1 MSDNILAQVSPKVLS
16 RFVKDFNLPIQV
28 TRAEY
33 IMYYLNLYNEVYNSL
48 YYYNLFKDLYMS
60 VGGTN
65 EDFMD
70 FSHKVVDGAI
80 ALVKKTPAYK
90 EFLAD
95 TSDMFCRRKEDW
107 VLCDV
112 PTRSVYKATSEGKN
126 FLSVDLRK
134 GNYSALKYYSQEIK
148 HEEDS
153 PNNLILGSH
162 NFDEFISLFTNHDYF
177 KESKHL
183 RQVIFG
189 NMNPKR
195 QVTIEKIMIDKLAE
209 KIFEKEI
216 LFKEDIYGT
225 SHDEIIFNLKEGRPI
240 SDVEIED
247 TINAIQK
254 VADELH
260 IDIHFDVFT
269 VKQIRPLDSFVKIKR
284 DGSIELKCV
293 DSSLMPQVYKHI
305 MGIKG
310 LCDKD
315 LMFTATNG
323 LLAYFAEPINFEKM

>member
-1 MSDNILAQVSPKVLS
+1 MSNNILEQVSSKVLS
-16 RFVKDFNLPIQV
+16 RFVKDFSLPIQV

-33 IMYYLNLYNEVYNSL
+33 IMYYLSLYDEVYNSL
-48 YYYNLFKDLYMS
+48 HYYNLFKDLYMN

-65 EDFMD
+65 EDFMK
-70 FSHKVVDGAI
+70 FSHKVVDDSI
-80 ALVKKTPAYK
+80 EIVKDNPAYK

-107 VLCDV
+107 VLRDV
-112 PTRSVYKATSEGKN
+112 PTRSVYKSTSEGKN

-195 QVTIEKIMIDKLAE
+195 QVTIEKVMIDKLAE
-209 KIFEKEI
+209 KILEKEI
-216 LFKEDIYGT
+216 FSKEDIYGT
-225 SHDEIIFNLKEGRPI
+225 SHDEIIFNIKNDCPI
-240 SDVEIED
+240 ADVEVDNI
-247 TINAIQK
+247 INAIQQ
-254 VADELH
+254 VANELH
-260 IDIHFDVFT
+260 IDVHFDTFT
-269 VKQIRPLDSFVKIKR
+269 VKQIKPLDSFVKIKK
-284 DGSIELKCV
+284 DGSIEFKCV
-293 DSSLMPQVYKHI
+293 DSSLMPQVYKHV
-305 MGIKG
+305 MGE
-310 LCDKD
+310 KD
-315 LMFTATNG
+315 LNKEDLLFTATNG
-323 LLAYFAEPINFEKM
+323 MLASFVEPVPFER